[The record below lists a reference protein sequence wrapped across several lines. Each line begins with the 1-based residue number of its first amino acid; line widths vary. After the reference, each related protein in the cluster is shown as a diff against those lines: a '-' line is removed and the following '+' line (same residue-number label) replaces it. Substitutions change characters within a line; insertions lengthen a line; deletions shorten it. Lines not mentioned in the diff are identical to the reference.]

1 MLALVIPLLLSFF
14 LSFVCALPI
23 VSRFLFICVHLVMN
37 RLLVLLLASTAFV
50 SALSPEDVCAKS
62 CQKAIKSFR
71 WSGCDGS
78 RRATCCTSLNTLIP
92 AKRLNLYSRRS
103 ASSPREHR
111 LVSQSTLSRPE
122 RPMAISI
129 SRASRRVR
137 CNP

>member
-37 RLLVLLLASTAFV
+37 RLFILLLASTAFV

-71 WSGCDGS
+71 WSGCEGS
-78 RRATCCTSLNTLIP
+78 RRATCCTSLNIVHTSNKAQSVQPSICLKSTRASPCVSTNIVKTR
-92 AKRLNLYSRRS
+92 ATDGNLYIPS
-103 ASSPREHR
+103 
-111 LVSQSTLSRPE
+111 
-122 RPMAISI
+122 
-129 SRASRRVR
+129 
-137 CNP
+137 